1 MSAMFLCAVLVLVF
15 VAVVIQRYKETRT
28 ESTEHLPDVSKS
40 SITASEVGADVNARE
55 KDGNMALCTAAKN
68 GKTEEV
74 NALIRAG
81 ADVNTKGEFGITPLM
96 LAARFNSSPDVVNAL
111 IDAGADVNIR
121 DMFGETALMG
131 AALNSGNPEAVKALI
146 MAGADVSV
154 KNFAGISAIDF
165 AQTDEMKRIILNAAK

>member
-40 SITASEVGADVNARE
+40 SITASEV
-55 KDGNMALCTAAKN
+55 
-68 GKTEEV
+68 
-74 NALIRAG
+74 G

-165 AQTDEMKRIILNAAK
+165 AQTDEIKRIILNAAK